1 MENAMKKLM
10 LLTCIIPV
18 IAIAAFADDVPDYI
32 ALRKQV
38 KQLRVEL
45 ARQGAYAFVT
55 NRETTPPVAPHI
67 HSQFWVDWL
76 PKTNVEQ
83 IAYEQEKR
91 DFGLDFVGQIAK
103 LALVEIP
110 LEDVE
115 AHETSARRMLAIAEW
130 LKTSGGY
137 GNQFLKKWS
146 ENTVLSFLGGMAVN
160 AQCDTNRVLKLMSR
174 IDGVQDDVNRQ
185 VAILNE
191 ESPHRY
197 SIPRCTTIYD
207 ASEKLEQQW
216 IPRQAAGI
224 RYFRGMRKNGNLIF
238 NYPQVKDDGPREYAF
253 YLPDG
258 YRGGRHTPDAFW
270 HLKQHSAVC
279 IYGLRTKMADEIFQI
294 LHGRSALGDLPV
306 PSDAEIKDSN
316 LGFFGYCSHLNDAM
330 RKATKGREQRFM
342 GSHAVLRIYRHEFVD
357 AFTRSLQLEREKD
370 ARILDSQKSSTDG
383 AKR

>member
-1 MENAMKKLM
+1 MKR
-10 LLTCIIPV
+10 I
-18 IAIAAFADDVPDYI
+18 IAALVVAVAGLVVWADTNQDYI
-32 ALRKQV
+32 ALREQV
-38 KQLRVEL
+38 KQLRTEL

-55 NRETTPPVAPHI
+55 NHATTPRIAPHI

-76 PKTNVEQ
+76 PKTNIEQ

-115 AHETSARRMLAIAEW
+115 TLETNARRMLEIAEW
-130 LKTSGGY
+130 LKTARGY
-137 GNQFLKKWS
+137 GNQVLKKWS
-146 ENTVLSFLGGMAVN
+146 ENTALSSLGGMAVN

-174 IDGVQDDVNRQ
+174 IDGIREDVNRQ
-185 VAILNE
+185 VEILNE

-279 IYGLRTKMADEIFQI
+279 IYGLSTKMADEIFQI

-342 GSHAVLRIYRHEFVD
+342 GGHAVLRIYGHEFVD

-370 ARILDSQKSSTDG
+370 ARILDSQKSSTGG